1 MNWNVVNPSKLREI
15 DLFAELS
22 DEALKEL
29 AAIMHI
35 ERFKRGELIF
45 GDGEPGRAMYLIAE
59 GEVRISKQIEGL
71 GEEALAIL
79 KPGSYFGEM
88 GMLDGEPTSAEAWAN
103 RTCVLH
109 AIKRDALLALMAK
122 DRAMSVE
129 LLWSFVHT
137 LSDRL
142 RETNSKVTFLA
153 TAGRF

>member
-1 MNWNVVNPSKLREI
+1 MNWTIEEPTTLREI
-15 DLFAELS
+15 DLFSELS
-22 DEALKEL
+22 DQALSEI
-29 AAIMHI
+29 AAIMHT
-35 ERFKRGELIF
+35 ERYKRGDQIF

-88 GMLDGEPTSAEAWAN
+88 GLLDGAPTSAEAWAN

-109 AIKRDALLALMAK
+109 AINREELLALMNR
-122 DRAMSVE
+122 DRTISVE